1 MAIVIGISI
10 HDDEV
15 KFPPK
20 EDKVL
25 FVFVLGRLV
34 AEYTASGFLAE
45 DIIDPPGRP

>member
-1 MAIVIGISI
+1 MTIVIGISV

-15 KFPPK
+15 KFSPK

-25 FVFVLGRLV
+25 FVFILSGLA
-34 AEYTASGFLAE
+34 AEYTPSRFLAE